1 MGSAKNGVSIW
12 RPKGAKL
19 VHPPWDIYDTFPKCH
34 NSNHNIHDLTM
45 VLHWALHGPSNKDL
59 SRFYKAMF
67 IFSKKIHSL
76 NPLNVMKHVNGH
88 CCTLPRLRE
97 PSWTFL
103 DTQMDPWMDPARLI
117 LGVQIDNCFKIY
129 LQTTDKLKFTASFEV
144 NQTFG
149 SRKINTQFTT
159 D

>member
-1 MGSAKNGVSIW
+1 MGSTKNGGGGSVS
-12 RPKGAKL
+12 GARR
-19 VHPPWDIYDTFPKCH
+19 VPNWYNPPWDIYDTFPKCH

-97 PSWTFL
+97 PSWTF
-103 DTQMDPWMDPARLI
+103 I
-117 LGVQIDNCFKIY
+117 LHGHPNGPINGPCKAYFRGPLVKRALHFPYMVQIDDISLDNR
-129 LQTTDKLKFTASFEV
+129 QT
-144 NQTFG
+144 
-149 SRKINTQFTT
+149 
-159 D
+159 

>member
-1 MGSAKNGVSIW
+1 
-12 RPKGAKL
+12 
-19 VHPPWDIYDTFPKCH
+19 
-34 NSNHNIHDLTM
+34 
-45 VLHWALHGPSNKDL
+45 
-59 SRFYKAMF
+59 
-67 IFSKKIHSL
+67 
-76 NPLNVMKHVNGH
+76 
-88 CCTLPRLRE
+88 
-97 PSWTFL
+97 
-103 DTQMDPWMDPARLI
+103 MDPARLI